1 MIKFFRRIRQRLLRK
16 SNFSKYLLYA
26 IGEIILV
33 VIGILIALQINNW
46 NEAIKNAKTEQEF
59 YKEILS
65 DLEKDNI
72 KLEGLTEFYNNRIEH
87 AGWLLKKV
95 RKPIGSIDKLEFGQ
109 HVEPL
114 YIGPIPVVFNSSF
127 EAAKSSG
134 AFALFENKEILKR
147 LNQYYTNFEELKG
160 IMAATLRLLETS
172 LEPIMATVPINYVKK
187 ESGVYVITSELH
199 DLKELYTFLDA
210 IKDERKITVDLNIIL
225 QNPAFESY
233 LSGDLGRSFNALTSI
248 EIRKKQLNKIK
259 TEIKHSM
266 TNYKSF

>member
-114 YIGPIPVVFNSSF
+114 YIGPIPVVFNSS
-127 EAAKSSG
+127 G
-134 AFALFENKEILKR
+134 YLEI
-147 LNQYYTNFEELKG
+147 
-160 IMAATLRLLETS
+160 A
-172 LEPIMATVPINYVKK
+172 V
-187 ESGVYVITSELH
+187 
-199 DLKELYTFLDA
+199 
-210 IKDERKITVDLNIIL
+210 
-225 QNPAFESY
+225 
-233 LSGDLGRSFNALTSI
+233 
-248 EIRKKQLNKIK
+248 
-259 TEIKHSM
+259 
-266 TNYKSF
+266 YKSNCSTVGSASTLMGLKTMDTVTVNFSKT

>member
-1 MIKFFRRIRQRLLRK
+1 MIKFFRKIRHDLMEQNK
-16 SNFSKYLLYA
+16 TGKYFKYA

-46 NEAIKNAKTEQEF
+46 SEGIKNGNTEQEF

-95 RKPIGSIDKLEFGQ
+95 RKPIGSINKLEFGQ

-114 YIGPIPVVFNSSF
+114 YIGPIPVIFNSSF

-134 AFALFENKEILKR
+134 AFALFENKEILKQ

-160 IMAATLRLLETS
+160 IMAATLRFLETR

-187 ESGVYVITSELH
+187 ETGVYVITSELQ

-210 IKDERKITVDLNIIL
+210 IKDERKILVDLNVIL

-248 EIRKKQLNKIK
+248 EIRKEQLNKIK
-259 TEIKHSM
+259 TEIKHYVS
-266 TNYKSF
+266 N